1 MQEITW
7 EEAIEIAIAMRRRD
21 NMDGIPLYVVFNG
34 LNGDF
39 DSLRNLGIVGQ
50 MEEDEYGEWR
60 VYTGTS
66 YIYLYPNS
74 TVWVG

>member
-1 MQEITW
+1 MREITW
-7 EEAIEIAIAMRRRD
+7 AEAIEIATRRRD
-21 NMDGIPLYVVFNG
+21 NMGGLPLYVVFNG
-34 LNGDF
+34 LKGDF

-50 MEEDEYGEWR
+50 MEESGFGDWR

-66 YIYLYPNS
+66 YIYLHPNS

>member
-7 EEAIEIAIAMRRRD
+7 EEAIEMARRRRD
-21 NMDGIPLYVVFNG
+21 NMDMPLFVLFNG
-34 LNGDF
+34 LKGDF

-50 MEEDEYGEWR
+50 LEEDEYGDWR

-66 YIYLYPNS
+66 YIYLHPNS